1 MRGRLRFSVPIVLGV
16 CILSCCVFAQTS
28 TTRQRDLAAL
38 QERENQYTEGIL
50 TKNTKLLNSVFAD
63 SFVDT
68 GASGAISTK
77 PEQLKRIANSP
88 VKIKSLHV
96 DQVRTDMYD
105 NDHAAVVTERF
116 KVVYVANG
124 QEGTESGRAT
134 DVWVKQ
140 KGKWMCVAAHSSQIV
155 K

>member
-1 MRGRLRFSVPIVLGV
+1 MRAWLRYRAPISVVVCVLS
-16 CILSCCVFAQTS
+16 SCAFAQNNTM
-28 TTRQRDLAAL
+28 RQRDLAAL

-68 GASGAISTK
+68 SASGAISTK
-77 PEQLKRIANSP
+77 SEQLKRIANSP
-88 VKIKSLHV
+88 VKIESLHV

-105 NDHAAVVTERF
+105 NDRTAVVTERF

-134 DVWVKQ
+134 DIWVKQ
-140 KGKWMCVAAHSSQIV
+140 KGKWMCVAAHSSQIL